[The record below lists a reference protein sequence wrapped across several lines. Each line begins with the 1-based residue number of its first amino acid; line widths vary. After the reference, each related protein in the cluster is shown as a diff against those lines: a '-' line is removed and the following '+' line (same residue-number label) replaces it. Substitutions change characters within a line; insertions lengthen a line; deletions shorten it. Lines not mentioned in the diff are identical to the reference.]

1 MTNKKHK
8 KRTYEKTKKN
18 SGVGTF
24 FQTLAGQ
31 LKHPIE
37 KQGRWIDK
45 TSVILAVVF
54 GIVMAG
60 TAIYS
65 LQTAEKSQEWL
76 WLAVAFTAAAV
87 VVNLFRFRYSAAV
100 EIILAGFAPA
110 AVFMLVES
118 YTHLLSQMWDG
129 PVILNL
135 ILYYLFFGVL
145 LFITGRTGIAIM
157 VGSLL
162 LGAAGL
168 ANYFVLMFRS
178 SPILPWDIFSV
189 GVAATVADN
198 FEYKLSV
205 RACNVILL
213 ILLLWAL
220 CLKMRLK
227 FRMSK
232 FRGAGIAVMCAVFLG
247 FCGYVQTDTAI
258 KTFDM
263 DTTLFTPTVYYRNN
277 GLALSFIVNLRYLK
291 IDKPE
296 GYSEEEL
303 AKIQQEIA
311 SGNSDGNVSTDSVD
325 LTKKPNIIVI
335 MNEAFSDLSVL
346 GDYTT
351 NTEVIPFI
359 SSLSENTQKGWMYSS
374 VKGGNTANTEFEFLT
389 GLSMYFLPTGSI
401 PYQQYIKS
409 ELPSLASQLSSIG
422 YTAVSMHP
430 YYPKGWNRD
439 TVYDNLGFEEKY
451 FKDDFSNP
459 EILRTY
465 ISDWTTYQKIISR
478 YEEKSADE
486 KLFVFDVTMQNHG
499 SYVRRYS
506 NFIPDVSVVGGSG
519 TYLKATEQ
527 YLSLIKR
534 SDEAFEQLV
543 EYFEKQSEPTIIM
556 MFGDHQPADYI
567 TNVVDTGKLFGTN
580 DDSVT
585 TIGSGSD
592 RKERYMVPFIMWAN
606 YDIDESQG
614 EETSA
619 NYLAVRLLKAAGL
632 PLTDFQSYLSDMQQD
647 IPFISTHALKENAG
661 DDGSTDEAE
670 TLLKTYKTL
679 LYNDMF
685 DAKHRLQGFY
695 SYE

>member
-1 MTNKKHK
+1 MKNKKHK
-8 KRTYEKTKKN
+8 KRTYEKTKKP
-18 SGVGTF
+18 SCVKTYF
-24 FQTLAGQ
+24 RTMAGQ
-31 LKHPIE
+31 LKRPVE
-37 KQGRWIDK
+37 KQGKWIDK
-45 TSVILAVVF
+45 TSVILAVIF
-54 GIVMAG
+54 GVVMAG
-60 TAIYS
+60 TAVYS
-65 LQTAEKSQEWL
+65 FQTADKGQEWL
-76 WLAVAFTAAAV
+76 WLAVVFTAAAV
-87 VVNLFRFRYSAAV
+87 LVNVFRFRYSALL
-100 EIILAGFAPA
+100 EMLLAAFAPA

-118 YTHLLSQMWDG
+118 YTHMLSQMWEG

-135 ILYYLFFGVL
+135 VMYYLFFGVL

-178 SPILPWDIFSV
+178 SPILPWDLFSV

-213 ILLLWAL
+213 ILLLWSL

-247 FCGYVQTDTAI
+247 FCGYVQTDEAI
-258 KTFDM
+258 ASFKM

-277 GLALSFIVNLRYLK
+277 GLALSFVVNLRYLK

-296 GYSEEEL
+296 GYSQEEL
-303 AKIQQEIA
+303 AKLQEEISSQNDTKA
-311 SGNSDGNVSTDSVD
+311 DSTGDVD
-325 LTKKPNIIVI
+325 LSGKPNIIVI
-335 MNEAFSDLSVL
+335 MNEAFSDLSVV
-346 GDYTT
+346 GDYET
-351 NTEVIPFI
+351 NTEVMPFI

-401 PYQQYIKS
+401 AYQQYIKS
-409 ELPSLASQLSSIG
+409 ELPALSSQLSSIG
-422 YTAVSMHP
+422 YTSVAMHP

-439 TVYDNLGFEEKY
+439 TVYDDLGFDEKY
-451 FKDDFSNP
+451 FKDDFANQ

-465 ISDWTTYQKIISR
+465 ISDWTTYQKIIER
-478 YEEKSADE
+478 YEEKSPEE

-499 SYVRRYS
+499 SYVKRYS
-506 NFIPDVSVVGGSG
+506 NFVPDVSIVGGSG

-543 EYFEKQSEPTIIM
+543 EYFKNQSEPTIIM

-567 TNVVDTGKLFGTN
+567 TNVVDTGKVMDEG
-580 DDSVT
+580 DDSISS
-585 TIGSGSD
+585 IGTGSD
-592 RKERYMVPFIMWAN
+592 RKERYIVPFIMWAN
-606 YDIDESQG
+606 YDIDASQG

-632 PLTDFQSYLSDMQQD
+632 PLTDFQSYLADLEEEV
-647 IPFISTHALKENAG
+647 PFMSAHVLKENSDAE
-661 DDGSTDEAE
+661 GSTDEAE
-670 TLLKTYKTL
+670 TLLKDYKKL
-679 LYNDMF
+679 LYNDLF
-685 DAKHRLQGFY
+685 DTKHRLQNFF
-695 SYE
+695 SY